1 MKIERMF
8 SFLYHI
14 FPDRFLVNFLEKI
27 TNIALRLQGIGSG
40 AGVSAS
46 GEARALQKIS
56 HILNDEVTIFDIGS
70 NKGQYAESVINAFQG
85 KKLHLHCF
93 EPSAYTFSVLSQTL
107 SKYTDKSIDITLNN
121 FALGKECGT
130 APLYMNIPGSGLAS
144 LTQRRLQHFD
154 ISMDNFEEVQ
164 INTVDKYVSENEIK
178 NIDILKLDVEGHELD
193 VFIGAYETLKESKCR
208 FIQFEFGGCNI
219 DTKTYF
225 QDFWYLFNGIGY
237 KIYRITPSGYLH
249 KIQSYKEIYEQ
260 FVTTNFI
267 VSKEEI

>member
-107 SKYTDKSIDITLNN
+107 SSIQIKSIDITLNN

-178 NIDILKLDVEGHELD
+178 KYRHI
-193 VFIGAYETLKESKCR
+193 
-208 FIQFEFGGCNI
+208 
-219 DTKTYF
+219 KT
-225 QDFWYLFNGIGY
+225 
-237 KIYRITPSGYLH
+237 
-249 KIQSYKEIYEQ
+249 
-260 FVTTNFI
+260 
-267 VSKEEI
+267 

>member
-1 MKIERMF
+1 
-8 SFLYHI
+8 
-14 FPDRFLVNFLEKI
+14 
-27 TNIALRLQGIGSG
+27 
-40 AGVSAS
+40 
-46 GEARALQKIS
+46 
-56 HILNDEVTIFDIGS
+56 
-70 NKGQYAESVINAFQG
+70 
-85 KKLHLHCF
+85 
-93 EPSAYTFSVLSQTL
+93 
-107 SKYTDKSIDITLNN
+107 
-121 FALGKECGT
+121 
-130 APLYMNIPGSGLAS
+130 
-144 LTQRRLQHFD
+144 
-154 ISMDNFEEVQ
+154 MDNFEEVQ

-225 QDFWYLFNGIGY
+225 QDFWYLFNDIGY

-249 KIQSYKEIYEQ
+249 KIQSYKEVYEQ